1 MRNLL
6 LIGHH
11 DVRMFLRNKSSYLW
25 LAIMPILFIYFTG
38 AANKGP
44 GDPAN
49 PRPSVRLENHD
60 TNFLSQALLKKLDAA
75 GMNILRGDNKGTAE
89 RGIRIPADFTA
100 SVLAQK
106 QTKVQF
112 YKLENSGDQS
122 AALVELR
129 LLRGVIGLNSDLV
142 QLAGRGGDQPI
153 TEKALAKLRD
163 QPKPVVL
170 NASFAGRNP
179 VPSGFNQSLPG
190 NIVMFLMINLLVF
203 GGASVS
209 GERAGGVMRRLAVQ
223 PLNRFQLVMG
233 KVYGRFLLGALQA
246 AWFLFAGAVI
256 FKVNLGYNL
265 PSIYLAVLVFCWVAA
280 SLGVLIGSLVTGPD
294 KTVGICVLVS
304 MVMGALG
311 GCWWPLEVVP
321 DSMKL
326 VGHFFPT
333 AWAMDVLHKLIS
345 FGGNFGDVLVE
356 VAVLCG
362 FAFVANIAAAKFFRV

>member
-25 LAIMPILFIYFTG
+25 LAIMPVLFIYFTG

-75 GMNILRGDNKGTAE
+75 GMNILQGDDKGTAE
-89 RGIRIPADFTA
+89 RGIRIPADFTT
-100 SVLAQK
+100 SVLARH
-106 QTKVQF
+106 QTKIEF
-112 YKLENSGDQS
+112 YKLESSGDQS
-122 AALVELR
+122 AAMIEIR
-129 LLRGVIGLNSDLV
+129 LLRAVVGLNSDLV
-142 QLAGRGGDQPI
+142 QLASRGGNQPI
-153 TEKALAKLRD
+153 TEEGLANLEK

-170 NASFAGRNP
+170 DASFAGRNP

-190 NIVMFLMINLLVF
+190 NVVMFLMINLLVF
-203 GGASVS
+203 GGASIS

-223 PLNRFQLVMG
+223 PLSRFQLVMG

-246 AWFLFAGAVI
+246 AWFLFAGAII
-256 FKVNLGYNL
+256 FKMNLGYNL
-265 PSIYLAVLVFCWVAA
+265 PAIYLALLVFCWVAA
-280 SLGVLIGSLVTGPD
+280 SLGVLIGSLITGHE
-294 KTVGICVLVS
+294 KTVGTCVLFS

-311 GCWWPLEVVP
+311 GCWWPLEIVP

-326 VGHFFPT
+326 IGHFFPT

-345 FGGNFGDVLVE
+345 YGGNFGDVLVE

-362 FAFVANIAAAKFFRV
+362 FAVAANLAAAKFFRV